1 MIYLIDDKKNRQ
13 IDFGWDEGRFITC
26 KEIVTP
32 IYSNQEILENNYTEK
47 IFLPGNTLL
56 FHESFFDTLTNH
68 HDKTAIEIRNRLTK
82 IAKEINDFK
91 VVYFSGSKSSRRLD
105 GNVAFMPV
113 ASLYQHLGVFL
124 DKVKA
129 GDANLNYLL
138 FGENY
143 KIEEDLLNKLIKAN
157 NEIDSGIRNNKP
169 ESKNFIAQTLQN
181 GIEKIFDNAQY
192 ETFYLDETYNNEVT
206 DEYLTKIINEWFS
219 KEEYDNL
226 FIPICFGPTLS
237 DYNGL
242 RFALHVR
249 CSETTNRLKNIFL
262 YGFVDYSSLVESEY
276 FDILKTKKVNLIDY
290 KKIAFQKAIETSFT
304 SYKSIELASEIRKIK
319 LDPPKNY
326 EDNHSIA
333 NEWAIYLWSSAI
345 NTSDSDI
352 DKIIG
357 NVNNQL
363 YFKYLKTINPVNNIP
378 NIKEEQIK
386 IKYSGEPKILYIDD
400 EAEKGWYEVFCTI
413 LHDTNNLEFQHIDG
427 ELQGKTR
434 DEIIKF
440 SIEKIESEDID
451 LVLLDFRLH
460 PDDFNTKNI
469 QEITGLKLLREIKKS
484 NPGIRVIIFSAT
496 NKIWNLIELQNA
508 GADAFII
515 KESPDTSVSTNFT
528 KETIERF
535 SNILQEQLK
544 YQFQKELFLDCKA
557 IKGILINKYVDEN
570 EAYNVF
576 IKTLVRQ
583 IDIIQS
589 SISLINLSKSVTID
603 IVFLACYNFL
613 ELFKG
618 YYLTFNKDYRY
629 YLGFEEELLISYAVN
644 NSKNEVIPNGE
655 FIAKNKFDS
664 PSWFVTLAGLFIHY
678 FEVSK
683 PPFSEVVKL
692 KRIADKRN
700 SYIHSDKK
708 SFDINELRLIFDTLK
723 QACATIKE

>member
-13 IDFGWDEGRFITC
+13 IDFGWNEGRFIAF
-26 KEIVTP
+26 EDIIMP
-32 IYSNQEILENNYTEK
+32 IYSNKEIIENNYSEK
-47 IFLPGNTLL
+47 MFLPGNIVL
-56 FHESFFDTLTNH
+56 FHESFFDALNNNH
-68 HDKTAIEIRNRLTK
+68 EKTALEIRSRLTK
-82 IAKEINDFK
+82 ISQEIRDFK

-113 ASLYQHLGVFL
+113 AALYQHLSVFAE
-124 DKVKA
+124 KVKV
-129 GDANLNYLL
+129 GDNNLNYLL

-143 KIEEDLLNKLIKAN
+143 KIEEDLLNKLINAN
-157 NEIDSGIRNNKP
+157 NEIDSGLKNNKP
-169 ESKNFIAQTLQN
+169 QSKNFIAQTMQY
-181 GIEKIFDNAQY
+181 GIEKIFENARY

-219 KEEYDNL
+219 TEEYDNV

-242 RFALHVR
+242 RFALHLR
-249 CSETTNRLKNIFL
+249 CSETTNRLNNIFL
-262 YGFVDYSSLVESEY
+262 YGFVDYSFLVENEY
-276 FDILKTKKVNLIDY
+276 FDILKTKNINLIDY
-290 KKIAFQKAIETSFT
+290 KKIAFQKAIESSLT

-326 EDNHSIA
+326 EDSHSIA

-427 ELQGKTR
+427 ELQNKTR
-434 DEIIKF
+434 EEIVKL
-440 SIEKIESEDID
+440 SIEKIENDDID

-469 QEITGLKLLREIKKS
+469 QDITGLKLLREIKKT
-484 NPGIRVIIFSAT
+484 NPGVRVVIFSAT

-515 KESPDTSVSTNFT
+515 KESPDSSLSSSFT

-535 SNILQEQLK
+535 SQVLQEQLK
-544 YQFQKELFLDCKA
+544 YQFQKELFRDCKA
-557 IKGILINKYVDEN
+557 IKGILINQYVDEN
-570 EAYNVF
+570 EAYNIF

-644 NSKNEVIPNGE
+644 NSTNEVTSNGE
-655 FIAKNKFDS
+655 FVAKNKFDS

-708 SFDINELRLIFDTLK
+708 YFDINELRLIFDALK
-723 QACATIKE
+723 QACASIKE